1 MMKKVMSI
9 LMIAAI
15 LLSCC
20 ACNKEEPKVTEPT
33 TEPTAAAPI
42 VKDEMNMSPEEL
54 YGDIDESQPVDGIY
68 KIWSIKGV
76 EQLAKHPE
84 AKFEVLCHIDLEGAA
99 LAPIPEFTGEIIGGA
114 WTIKNFTVAGSGES
128 FGLIGVNKGSV
139 TNINFENVTLQP
151 GSDAK
156 NIGALAGI
164 NAGNLT
170 RCTIT
175 GTMAVDAQ
183 QGSCGSLVGVNTG
196 TITNAAATVD
206 LTVSG
211 TGTLLV
217 GGIAGTAQ
225 GGKIEYVDTNGK
237 LTVTGE
243 NKTVGLFAGEATDV
257 VFTDCVFGGAD
268 NSLNG
273 QLFTNFTGNAE
284 DDELAVALN
293 GLWRDN
299 AYHAPLPENIAKLR
313 QKVVDE
319 MYALVTIQWKPKE
332 DFSFTCN
339 CTGSVCSGVF
349 SADYQYVGI
358 PYNHGRSSL
367 RRAQYV
373 IGEDGYLKDWV
384 YDLPQF
390 DGLQVYLG
398 GDCSSTLQQAWWT
411 VNNDTD
417 FVFTAT
423 MYPANGFGT
432 IPVGDYKCDF
442 LLKNEK
448 IDGFNVKPSRQYLDV
463 NTPEKIYEC
472 YAACRYGDAIVNS
485 AVAGGHTRMLAADP
499 VIIKNQAGQ
508 IDPDHSYMLMHEQ
521 GGGFFQNDKTMIVT
535 YGGANKKFTF
545 ANLYFDWYVPIT
557 CKELVT
563 GVQDPVEVELQ
574 GGCDGYA
581 GMLTGNIHTNYHL
594 DFVTL
599 RVTDSQGNEVLDHV
613 QFTGAAKRGDTN
625 GYMQRCMWTD
635 MDLAEFSAIVHET
648 QFQAGEEYSYT
659 ITASLAT
666 YDDVVV
672 KEGSFTIG

>member
-1 MMKKVMSI
+1 MKKCISVI
-9 LMIAAI
+9 LLIGT

-20 ACNKEEPKVTEPT
+20 GCQNKPAATEP
-33 TEPTAAAPI
+33 AATAPI
-42 VKDEMNMSPEEL
+42 VKDEMSMTPEEL

-76 EQLAKHPE
+76 EQLAKHPD
-84 AKFEVLCHIDLEGAA
+84 AKFEVLCHIDLQGAT
-99 LAPIPEFTGEIIGGA
+99 LAPIPEFTGEIVGGA
-114 WTIKNFTVAGSGES
+114 WTIKNFTVAGQGES
-128 FGLIGVNKGSV
+128 FGLIGVNKGSI

-156 NIGALAGI
+156 NIGALAGV
-164 NAGNLT
+164 NEGTFL
-170 RCTIT
+170 RCTIG
-175 GTMAVDAQ
+175 GTLSVQAQ
-183 QGSCGSLVGVNTG
+183 SDGICAGSVVGVNRGSLANIG
-196 TITNAAATVD
+196 TSVD
-206 LTVSG
+206 LTVAG
-211 TGTLLV
+211 QGKTRAGA
-217 GGIAGTAQ
+217 IAGLAE
-225 GGKIEYVDTNGK
+225 GGKIEYVDTTGC
-237 LTVTGE
+237 LTLTGD
-243 NKTVGLFAGEATDV
+243 NMTAGLFAAEATNV
-257 VFTDCVFGGAD
+257 VFTDCVFGGWD

-273 QLFTNFTGNAE
+273 QLFVNFTGNPD

-299 AYHAPLPENIAKLR
+299 AYHPPLPENVAKLR

-319 MYALVTIQWKPKE
+319 MYQLVTIRWKPRQ
-332 DFSFTCN
+332 DFPFSCN
-339 CTGSVCSGVF
+339 CTGGVCSGVF
-349 SADYQYVGI
+349 SADYDYVGI

-367 RRAQYV
+367 RRTQYV

-411 VNNDTD
+411 VNNDTEWI
-417 FVFTAT
+417 FTAT
-423 MYPANGFGT
+423 MYPAYGLGT

-442 LLKNEK
+442 QLKNEK
-448 IDGFNVKPSRQYLDV
+448 VDGFNMKLSRQYIDV

-472 YAACRYGDAIVNS
+472 YALCRYGDAIVNS
-485 AVAGGHTRMLAADP
+485 AIAGGHTRMLAEDP

-521 GGGFFQNDKTMIVT
+521 GGGFFQDDKNMRVT

-545 ANLYFDWYVPIT
+545 ANLYYDWYVPIT
-557 CKELVT
+557 CKELIS
-563 GVQDPVEVELQ
+563 GEMDPVECTLVD
-574 GGCDGYA
+574 GCEGYA
-581 GMLTGNIHTNYHL
+581 GMLTGTIKTNYHL
-594 DFVTL
+594 DFATL
-599 RVTDSQGNEVLDHV
+599 KVTDSKGNAVLEHV

-625 GYMQRCMWTD
+625 GYMQRCMYTE
-635 MDLAEFSAIVHET
+635 MDLSDFSAIVQQT
-648 QFQAGEEYSYT
+648 KFQKGEKYSYS

-672 KEGSFTIG
+672 KEGSFTIGN